1 MQHRRD
7 DRQKHVLRTT
17 DGDGKER
24 VVRVKL
30 PPGMRIDP
38 VKETSEAK
46 PQPAPADD
54 PRPTFHRNAGG
65 YAG

>member
-1 MQHRRD
+1 MQHRPD
-7 DRQKHVLRTT
+7 ERQKHILRTT

-38 VKETSEAK
+38 VGETTEAK

-54 PRPTFHRNAGG
+54 PRSAFDKNAGG
-65 YAG
+65 YAN